1 MKVAVVGAGI
11 MGAAT
16 AWQLARRG
24 ADVVVHEQFEPDH
37 ARGSSHGR
45 SRIVRLAYPDPEWV
59 RFAAEARDGWAELE
73 QESGTRLLELHGLV
87 EVASRPEHTSAAG
100 LEAEGIEHSFL
111 TPDEEAALG
120 VSIPEG
126 WVALHEPSGGIGLA
140 DAARHAFLDGI
151 DVRYGSR
158 VDDLDSLF
166 SRSGAGRAGT
176 SAPGRLRRAYAGADV
191 VVVTAGSWIGRFFP
205 DLPLKVTRETVA
217 FFRQETIPPSIVE
230 VDEQRAHAMFSLHD
244 PVYGLKAGAH
254 HAGAVTDPD
263 ETAEPDPVLVARI
276 SAWVAERLPH
286 ADPEPVLA
294 ETCLYTTTPDERFI
308 LERRGR
314 VVIGSACS
322 GHGFKFA
329 PAVGKRLADMALGNR

>member
-24 ADVVVHEQFEPDH
+24 ADVVVHEQFEELDH
-37 ARGSSHGR
+37 DRGSSHGR
-45 SRIVRLAYPDPEWV
+45 SRIFRVAYPDTSWI
-59 RFAAEARDGWAELE
+59 RLAEEAYVGWRELDP
-73 QESGTRLLELHGLV
+73 TLLALYGLI
-87 EVASRPEHTSAAG
+87 EIAPNVALTSARALEECG
-100 LEAEGIEHSFL
+100 LPHRFLEADEGRDL
-111 TPDEEAALG
+111 GVALPADWAALF
-120 VSIPEG
+120 VPD
-126 WVALHEPSGGIGLA
+126 AGITYA
-140 DAARHAFLDGI
+140 DRARQAFLEGI

-158 VDDLDSLF
+158 VDDLDALD
-166 SRSGAGRAGT
+166 
-176 SAPGRLRRAYAGADV
+176 ADV

-205 DLPLKVTRETVA
+205 DLPLTVTRETVA
-217 FFRQETIPPSIVE
+217 YFRQDNPPPSIVE
-230 VDEQRAHAMFSLHD
+230 LDEQRAHAMFSLHD

-254 HAGAVTDPD
+254 HAGAVADPD
-263 ETAEPDPVLVARI
+263 EIGEPDPALVERI
-276 SAWVAERLPH
+276 AAWVAERLPA
-286 ADPEPVLA
+286 ADPTPVAA

-329 PAVGKRLADMALGNR
+329 PVVGARLAQLALASQSDG

>member
-24 ADVVVHEQFEPDH
+24 ADVVVHEQFEHDH

-59 RFAAEARDGWAELE
+59 RFAAEARNGWAEIE
-73 QESGTRLLELHGLV
+73 QESGMRLLELHGLV

-111 TPDEEAALG
+111 SRDAAAALG
-120 VSIPEG
+120 VAVPEG
-126 WVALHEPSGGIGLA
+126 WIALHEPSGGIGLA
-140 DAARHAFLDGI
+140 DDARHAFLEGI

-158 VDDLDSLF
+158 VDDLDDLS
-166 SRSGAGRAGT
+166 
-176 SAPGRLRRAYAGADV
+176 ADV
-191 VVVTAGSWIGRFFP
+191 VVVTAGSWVGRFFP
-205 DLPLKVTRETVA
+205 DLPLRVTRETVA
-217 FFRQETIPPSIVE
+217 FFRQEVVPPSIVE
-230 VDEQRAHAMFSLHD
+230 LDEQRAHAMFSLHD
-244 PVYGLKAGAH
+244 PVVGLKAGAH
-254 HAGAVTDPD
+254 HAGSAADPD
-263 ETAEPDPVLVARI
+263 EIGEPDPALVERI
-276 SAWVAERLPH
+276 SAWVAERLPN

-329 PAVGKRLADMALGNR
+329 PAVGKRLADLALRD

>member
-11 MGAAT
+11 MGAAA

-73 QESGTRLLELHGLV
+73 QESGARLLELLGLV
-87 EVASRPEHTSAAG
+87 EVAARPEHTSAAG

-111 TPDEEAALG
+111 SPDEAAALG
-120 VSIPEG
+120 VAVPDG
-126 WVALHEPSGGIGLA
+126 WVALYEPSGGIGLA
-140 DAARHAFLDGI
+140 GDARHAFLDGLE
-151 DVRYGSR
+151 VRYGSR
-158 VDDLDSLF
+158 VDDLEALD
-166 SRSGAGRAGT
+166 
-176 SAPGRLRRAYAGADV
+176 ADV
-191 VVVTAGSWIGRFFP
+191 VVVTAGSWVGRFFP

-217 FFRQETIPPSIVE
+217 FFRQETAPPSIVE
-230 VDEQRAHAMFSLHD
+230 LDERRAHAMFSLHD

-254 HAGAVTDPD
+254 HAGSVTDPD
-263 ETAEPDPVLVARI
+263 DVEEPDPALVGRI
-276 SAWVAERLPH
+276 SAWVAERLPN

-294 ETCLYTTTPDERFI
+294 ETCLYTTTPDAGFI

-329 PAVGKRLADMALGNR
+329 PEVGKRLADLALAD

>member
-24 ADVVVHEQFEPDH
+24 ADVVVHEQFEEDH

-45 SRIVRLAYPDPEWV
+45 SRIVRLAYPEPEWV
-59 RFAAEARDGWAELE
+59 RLAAEARDGWAELE
-73 QESGTRLLELHGLV
+73 QASGTRLLELHGLV
-87 EVASRPEHTSAAG
+87 EIATRREHTSAAG
-100 LEAEGIEHSFL
+100 LAAEGVEHSFL
-111 TPDEEAALG
+111 SPDEAAALG
-120 VSIPEG
+120 VAVPEG
-126 WVALHEPSGGIGLA
+126 WVALYEPSGGIGLA
-140 DAARHAFLDGI
+140 DEARHAFLEGV

-158 VDDLDSLF
+158 VDDLDALD
-166 SRSGAGRAGT
+166 
-176 SAPGRLRRAYAGADV
+176 ADV
-191 VVVTAGSWIGRFFP
+191 VVVTAGSWVGRFFP

-230 VDEQRAHAMFSLHD
+230 VDETRAHAMFSLHD
-244 PVYGLKAGAH
+244 PVHGLKAGAH
-254 HAGAVTDPD
+254 HAGIETDPD
-263 ETAEPDPVLVARI
+263 ETGEPDAALVERI
-276 SAWVAERLPH
+276 SAWVAERLPN

-294 ETCLYTTTPDERFI
+294 ETCLYTTTPDECFI

-314 VVIGSACS
+314 IVIGSACS

-329 PAVGKRLADMALGNR
+329 PAVGKRLADLALG

>member
-1 MKVAVVGAGI
+1 VKVAVVGAGI

-45 SRIVRLAYPDPEWV
+45 SRIVRLAYPEAEWV
-59 RFAAEARDGWAELE
+59 RLAAEARDGWAELE
-73 QESGTRLLELHGLV
+73 QESGTRLLELNGLV

-100 LEAEGIEHSFL
+100 LAAEGIEQSFL
-111 TPDEEAALG
+111 TADEAAALG
-120 VSIPEG
+120 VALPEG
-126 WVALHEPSGGIGLA
+126 WVALYEPSGGIGLA
-140 DAARHAFLDGI
+140 EAARHAFLDGI

-158 VDDLDSLF
+158 VDDLEALD
-166 SRSGAGRAGT
+166 AE
-176 SAPGRLRRAYAGADV
+176 V
-191 VVVTAGSWIGRFFP
+191 VVVTAGSWVGRFFG

-217 FFRQETIPPSIVE
+217 FFRQETVPVSVVE
-230 VDEQRAHAMFSLHD
+230 LGGGGDHLMFSLHD

-254 HAGAVTDPD
+254 HAGSATDPD
-263 ETAEPDPVLVARI
+263 EVGEPDATLVERV
-276 SAWVAERLPH
+276 SAWVAERLPN
-286 ADPEPVLA
+286 ADPEPLLV

-308 LERRGR
+308 LERRGN

-329 PAVGKRLADMALGNR
+329 PAVGKRLADLALSVDS

>member
-1 MKVAVVGAGI
+1 VKVAVVGAGI

-16 AWQLARRG
+16 AWHLGRRG

-45 SRIVRLAYPDPEWV
+45 SRIVRLAYPEPEWV

-73 QESGTRLLELHGLV
+73 RESNARLLELNGLV

-111 TPDEEAALG
+111 TPNEAALLG
-120 VSIPEG
+120 VALPEG
-126 WVALHEPSGGIGLA
+126 WVALYEPGGGIGLA
-140 DAARHAFLDGI
+140 DDARHAFLAGV

-158 VDDLDSLF
+158 VDDLDALD
-166 SRSGAGRAGT
+166 
-176 SAPGRLRRAYAGADV
+176 ADV
-191 VVVTAGSWIGRFFP
+191 VVVTAGSWVGRFFP

-217 FFRQETIPPSIVE
+217 FFRQETVPPSIVE
-230 VDEQRAHAMFSLHD
+230 LDAHRAHAMFSLHD

-254 HAGAVTDPD
+254 HAGAETNPDDVGEADP
-263 ETAEPDPVLVARI
+263 ALVERI
-276 SAWVAERLPH
+276 GAWVAERLPN
-286 ADPEPVLA
+286 ADPAPLLA

-314 VVIGSACS
+314 FVIGSACS

-329 PAVGKRLADMALGNR
+329 PAVGRRLADLALG

>member
-1 MKVAVVGAGI
+1 

-24 ADVVVHEQFEPDH
+24 ADVVVHEQFEEGH

-87 EVASRPEHTSAAG
+87 EVASRREHTSAAG
-100 LEAEGIEHSFL
+100 LEAEGIEHAFL
-111 TPDEEAALG
+111 SADEAAALG
-120 VSIPEG
+120 VALPEG
-126 WVALHEPSGGIGLA
+126 WVALHEPRGGIGLA
-140 DAARHAFLDGI
+140 DDARHAFLDGI

-158 VDDLDSLF
+158 VDDLEELD
-166 SRSGAGRAGT
+166 
-176 SAPGRLRRAYAGADV
+176 ADV
-191 VVVTAGSWIGRFFP
+191 VVVTAGSWIGRFLP

-217 FFRQETIPPSIVE
+217 FFRQETVPPSIVE
-230 VDEQRAHAMFSLHD
+230 LDENRAHAMFSLHD
-244 PVYGLKAGAH
+244 PVHGLKAGAH
-254 HAGAVTDPD
+254 HAGTVTNPD
-263 ETAEPDPVLVARI
+263 EIGEPDPTLVDRI
-276 SAWVAERLPH
+276 SNWVAERLPN

-314 VVIGSACS
+314 FVIGSACS

-329 PAVGKRLADMALGNR
+329 PEVGKRLADLALAD

>member
-1 MKVAVVGAGI
+1 VKVAVVGAGI

-45 SRIVRLAYPDPEWV
+45 SRIVRLAYPDSEWV

-111 TPDEEAALG
+111 TPDEAAALG
-120 VSIPEG
+120 VVVPEG
-126 WVALHEPSGGIGLA
+126 WAALYEPSGGIGLA
-140 DAARHAFLDGI
+140 DEARHAFLEGI

-158 VDDLDSLF
+158 VDDLEELE
-166 SRSGAGRAGT
+166 
-176 SAPGRLRRAYAGADV
+176 ADV
-191 VVVTAGSWIGRFFP
+191 VVVTAGSWVGRFFP
-205 DLPLKVTRETVA
+205 GLPLKVTRETVA
-217 FFRQETIPPSIVE
+217 FFRQETVPPSIVE
-230 VDEQRAHAMFSLHD
+230 LDDQRAHAMFSLHD
-244 PVYGLKAGAH
+244 PVYGLKVGAH
-254 HAGAVTDPD
+254 HAGAETNPD
-263 ETAEPDPVLVARI
+263 EIGEPDAALVERI
-276 SAWVAERLPH
+276 SAWVAKRLPN
-286 ADPEPVLA
+286 ADPEPLLA

-329 PAVGKRLADMALGNR
+329 PEVGKRLADLALG

>member
-1 MKVAVVGAGI
+1 

-45 SRIVRLAYPDPEWV
+45 SRIVRLAYPEPEWV

-73 QESGTRLLELHGLV
+73 QESGTRLLELNGLV

-100 LEAEGIEHSFL
+100 LEAAGIEHSFL
-111 TPDEEAALG
+111 SPDEAAELG
-120 VSIPEG
+120 VALPEG
-126 WVALHEPSGGIGLA
+126 WVALYEPSGGIGLA
-140 DAARHAFLDGI
+140 DDARHVLLDGL

-158 VDDLDSLF
+158 VDDLEAID
-166 SRSGAGRAGT
+166 
-176 SAPGRLRRAYAGADV
+176 ADV
-191 VVVTAGSWIGRFFP
+191 VVVTAGSWVGRFFP

-217 FFRQETIPPSIVE
+217 FFRQETVPPSIVE
-230 VDEQRAHAMFSLHD
+230 LGGGGDHLMFSLHD

-254 HAGAVTDPD
+254 HAGSETDPD
-263 ETAEPDPVLVARI
+263 EVGEPDAALVERI
-276 SAWVAERLPH
+276 SAWVAERLPN

-314 VVIGSACS
+314 IVIGSACS

-329 PAVGKRLADMALGNR
+329 PAVGKRLADLALG

>member
-1 MKVAVVGAGI
+1 

-24 ADVVVHEQFEPDH
+24 VDVVVHEQFEEGH

-59 RFAAEARDGWAELE
+59 RFAAEARDGWVELE

-87 EVASRPEHTSAAG
+87 EVASRAEFTSASALAAAG
-100 LEAEGIEHSFL
+100 IGHEFL
-111 TPDEEAALG
+111 SPDEARALG
-120 VSIPEG
+120 VALPDG

-158 VDDLDSLF
+158 VDNLEALD
-166 SRSGAGRAGT
+166 
-176 SAPGRLRRAYAGADV
+176 ADV
-191 VVVTAGSWIGRFFP
+191 VVVTAGSWVGRFFL

-217 FFRQETIPPSIVE
+217 FFRQETVPPSIVE
-230 VDEQRAHAMFSLHD
+230 LGSAGDHVMFSLHD
-244 PVYGLKAGAH
+244 PVHGLKAGAH
-254 HAGAVTDPD
+254 HAGVVADPD
-263 ETAEPDPVLVARI
+263 DVGEPDEALVDRI
-276 SAWVAERLPH
+276 SAWVAERLPN

-294 ETCLYTTTPDERFI
+294 ETCLYTTTPDESFI

-314 VVIGSACS
+314 IVIGSACS

-329 PAVGKRLADMALGNR
+329 PEVGKRLADLAIGAT

>member
-1 MKVAVVGAGI
+1 MTRVAVVGAGI

-24 ADVVVHEQFEPDH
+24 VDVVVHEQFDADH

-111 TPDEEAALG
+111 SPDEAAALG
-120 VSIPEG
+120 VVVPEG

-158 VDDLDSLF
+158 VGDLEALD
-166 SRSGAGRAGT
+166 
-176 SAPGRLRRAYAGADV
+176 ADV

-217 FFRQETIPPSIVE
+217 FFRQETVPPSIVE
-230 VDEQRAHAMFSLHD
+230 LDEQRAHAMFALHD

-254 HAGAVTDPD
+254 HAGVVSNPD
-263 ETAEPDPVLVARI
+263 ETAEPDPALVERI
-276 SAWVAERLPH
+276 STWVAERLPN
-286 ADPEPVLA
+286 ADPNPALA

-314 VVIGSACS
+314 IVIGSACS

-329 PAVGKRLADMALGNR
+329 PAVGKRLADLALAD

>member
-1 MKVAVVGAGI
+1 MRVAVVGAGI

-45 SRIVRLAYPDPEWV
+45 SRIVRLAYPEPEWV
-59 RFAAEARDGWAELE
+59 RLAVEARDGWAELE
-73 QESGTRLLELHGLV
+73 QESGTRLLALNGLV
-87 EVASRPEHTSAAG
+87 EVASRPEHTSAAA
-100 LEAEGIEHSFL
+100 LEAEGIQHAFL
-111 TPDEEAALG
+111 TPREASALG
-120 VSIPEG
+120 VAVPDG
-126 WVALHEPSGGIGLA
+126 WVALHEPGGGIGLA
-140 DAARHAFLDGI
+140 DAARQAFLEGI

-158 VDDLDSLF
+158 VGDL
-166 SRSGAGRAGT
+166 GT
-176 SAPGRLRRAYAGADV
+176 LDADV
-191 VVVTAGSWIGRFFP
+191 VVVTAGSWVGRFFG

-217 FFRQETIPPSIVE
+217 FFRQETVPPSIVE
-230 VDEQRAHAMFSLHD
+230 VDENRAHAMFSLHD
-244 PVYGLKAGAH
+244 PVHGLKAGAH
-254 HAGAVTDPD
+254 HAGAEADPD
-263 ETAEPDPVLVARI
+263 DVGEPDAALVERI
-276 SAWVAERLPH
+276 SSWVAERLPN

-314 VVIGSACS
+314 IVIGSACS

-329 PAVGKRLADMALGNR
+329 PAVGKRLADLALG

>member
-1 MKVAVVGAGI
+1 
-11 MGAAT
+11 MGAAA

-24 ADVVVHEQFEPDH
+24 ADVVVHEQFEADH

-45 SRIVRLAYPDPEWV
+45 SRIVRLSYPEPEWV
-59 RFAAEARDGWAELE
+59 RFAAQARDGWAELE

-87 EVASRPEHTSAAG
+87 EVASRPEHTSASG

-111 TPDEEAALG
+111 SPDEAAALG
-120 VSIPEG
+120 VAVPEG

-140 DAARHAFLDGI
+140 DDARHAFLEGI

-158 VDDLDSLF
+158 VDDLDALD
-166 SRSGAGRAGT
+166 AE
-176 SAPGRLRRAYAGADV
+176 V
-191 VVVTAGSWIGRFFP
+191 VVVTAGSWVGRFFP

-217 FFRQETIPPSIVE
+217 FFRQETVPPSIVE
-230 VDEQRAHAMFSLHD
+230 LDAHRAHAMFSLHD
-244 PVYGLKAGAH
+244 PVHGLKAGAH

-263 ETAEPDPVLVARI
+263 DIEEPDPALVERI

-286 ADPEPVLA
+286 ADPSPVLA
-294 ETCLYTTTPDERFI
+294 ETCLYTTTPDERFV

-314 VVIGSACS
+314 IVIGSACS

-329 PAVGKRLADMALGNR
+329 PEVGKRLADLALG